1 MELDESIDRE
11 HFEAATF
18 GDRTLQ
24 REVLELFDAQ
34 AAKLLA
40 VIGASEGTARGE
52 AAHTL
57 KGAARG
63 IGAFAVADAAE
74 AIERGMSVLDARLA
88 DRVTQART
96 AAAALIAAL

>member
-1 MELDESIDRE
+1 MDLDESIDRE

-24 REVLELFDAQ
+24 REVLQLFDAQ
-34 AAKLLA
+34 AEKLLA
-40 VIGASEGTARGE
+40 VISASEGTARGE
-52 AAHTL
+52 AAHAL

-74 AIERGMSVLDARLA
+74 AIERGMSVDDARLA
-88 DRVTQART
+88 ARVTQART